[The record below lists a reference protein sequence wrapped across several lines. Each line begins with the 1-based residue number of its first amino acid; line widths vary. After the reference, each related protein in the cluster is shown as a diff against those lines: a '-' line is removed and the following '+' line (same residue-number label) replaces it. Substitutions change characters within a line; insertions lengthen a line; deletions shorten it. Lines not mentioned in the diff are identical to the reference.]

1 MLKMSINDHFFF
13 CHRGISFSGTLI
25 EARLFGERLRDLLY
39 AYEEINGELH
49 LEKAYENEIDFL
61 KHLFI
66 KLHEHPDLW
75 VLT

>member
-1 MLKMSINDHFFF
+1 MPIDENFFF

-25 EARLFGERLRDLLY
+25 EARLFGEGLRDLLHV
-39 AYEEINGELH
+39 YEEINGELVV
-49 LEKAYENEIDFL
+49 KNRYANEIDFL

-66 KLHEHPDLW
+66 KLREYPDVW